1 MFIISTIIGAL
12 MAGMGIGGG
21 SIFVLL
27 LTLFGVANHK
37 EAIIYNLIMF
47 ICVGITATISNI
59 KNKSFDKKL
68 FLKLVIFTTIFAIIG
83 VICSKNIDETNIK
96 LYFNIFIL
104 VIGIYEIISS
114 LKSFKKQKI

>member
-37 EAIIYNLIMF
+37 EAIIYNLI
-47 ICVGITATISNI
+47 
-59 KNKSFDKKL
+59 
-68 FLKLVIFTTIFAIIG
+68 
-83 VICSKNIDETNIK
+83 
-96 LYFNIFIL
+96 
-104 VIGIYEIISS
+104 
-114 LKSFKKQKI
+114 